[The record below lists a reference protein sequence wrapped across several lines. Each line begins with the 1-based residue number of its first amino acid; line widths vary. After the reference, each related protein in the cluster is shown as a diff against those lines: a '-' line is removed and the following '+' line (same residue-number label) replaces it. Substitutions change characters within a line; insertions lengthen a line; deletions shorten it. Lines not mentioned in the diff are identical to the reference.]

1 MHKEI
6 SGQNVI
12 EIHEPLK
19 IFTFLGKALRKL
31 HMYKYVNMYFYN
43 IVQFSLRGYGGAHT
57 PVVQLSLPD
66 SSMHLTV
73 DMTVTFVFF

>member
-1 MHKEI
+1 
-6 SGQNVI
+6 
-12 EIHEPLK
+12 
-19 IFTFLGKALRKL
+19 
-31 HMYKYVNMYFYN
+31 MYKYVNMYFYN